1 MDHDAT
7 REQLELAAVEP
18 GGLDRLMAGDT
29 PTAQAVAAHLA
40 GCPACADEAARLQ
53 RAGTII
59 GQALRELPSPAL
71 RDRTLAAIRAEGVPR
86 PLPTAVAAADAV
98 SAAVP
103 APAPVASAAA
113 APAPLPVDSPAPI
126 SLRPRRRRPGA
137 SLIGWAASVAAA
149 VAISIVATWFLVGA
163 RVDGQLASQAE
174 SISALEEVTTAA
186 LTVTSQPDAEHVRLA
201 GTGSAALNGSLAYSP
216 STSELV
222 VVATGL
228 TPPPSDLEYRCWVE
242 VGGTRQRVGKMFFSQ
257 GLAYWVGPAP
267 AVSGLSSGATFG
279 VSLVGA
285 GSPSLDSAPVLL
297 GQL

>member
-1 MDHDAT
+1 MSCRSRPAKIDKDTMDHDAT

-29 PTAQAVAAHLA
+29 ATAQAVAAHLA

-53 RAGTII
+53 RAGAII
-59 GQALRELPSPAL
+59 GRAVRELPSPAL
-71 RDRTLAAIRAEGVPR
+71 RDRTLAAIRAEGVAR
-86 PLPTAVAAADAV
+86 PLRTAPDATDATAA
-98 SAAVP
+98 
-103 APAPVASAAA
+103 
-113 APAPLPVDSPAPI
+113 PVDSPAPVV
-126 SLRPRRRRPGA
+126 LPARRRPVA
-137 SLIGWAASVAAA
+137 PLIGWAASVAAA
-149 VAISIVATWFLVGA
+149 VVISIVATWFLVGA
-163 RVDGQLASQAE
+163 RVDGQLARQAE

-186 LTVTSQPDAEHVRLA
+186 LTVTSQSDAEHVTLA
-201 GTGSAALNGSLAYSP
+201 GTANPMLTGSLAYSP
-216 STSELV
+216 TTSELV

-228 TPPPSDLEYRCWVE
+228 TPPPGDLEYRCWVE

-267 AVSGLSSGATFG
+267 AVLGLSSAATFG

-285 GSPSLDSAPVLL
+285 GSPSIDTAPVLL